1 MFNSFKTME
10 PKDNIADFNID
21 EGVQE
26 RLLNAAEQLFC
37 EHGFK
42 GTSIRDIA
50 ALAGCNIASVNY
62 YFGGKEN
69 LYIEVWRRHLIP
81 MRDVRIASIEK
92 VMSQNQGGI
101 RIEELLRSFADT
113 FIGPMIDPDKASRLS
128 KLMAREYIDRNLPI
142 RIFVDEVMTPT
153 METMRGALIKTCPD
167 LDESKVLL
175 VIFSFV
181 GQLVHLI
188 HIKTVFEQAGEDLGL
203 PVFDLNEAIDHIVKF
218 SAAGIKAYSKG

>member
-1 MFNSFKTME
+1 ME
-10 PKDNIADFNID
+10 PKDNIVNFNTD

-50 ALAGCNIASVNY
+50 AMAGCNIASVNY
-62 YFGGKEN
+62 YFGGKKS

-81 MRDVRIASIEK
+81 MRDVRIAGIEK

-101 RIEELLRSFADT
+101 RIEDLLRSFADT
-113 FIGPMIDPDKASRLS
+113 YVGSMIDPDKTSRLS
-128 KLMAREYIDRNLPI
+128 KLMAREYIDRNLPT
-142 RIFVDEVMTPT
+142 RIFVNEVITPT
-153 METMRGALIKTCPD
+153 VEAIRGALIKTCPD
-167 LDESKVLL
+167 VDESKVLL
-175 VIFSFV
+175 IIFSFV

-188 HIKTVFEQAGEDLGL
+188 HLKTIFEQEEKNLAL
-203 PVFDLNEAIDHIVKF
+203 PVIDLNEAIDHIVKF
-218 SAAGIKAYSKG
+218 TAAGIKAYSKG